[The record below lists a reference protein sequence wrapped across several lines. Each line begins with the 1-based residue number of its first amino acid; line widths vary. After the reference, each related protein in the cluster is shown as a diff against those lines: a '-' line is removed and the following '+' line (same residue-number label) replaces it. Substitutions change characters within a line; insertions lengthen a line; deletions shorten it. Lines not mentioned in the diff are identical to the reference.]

1 MELPSRPKTD
11 RYTRPG
17 HYNELERRLRNNPA
31 CGDIP
36 VLVAY
41 AFDWRTRLGPY
52 LFADMQPR
60 LFAEGEL
67 LAGIVAGGALD
78 LSRPHAAAALDA
90 DTALTIVATRRS
102 EVFRAF
108 PAAPRPGA
116 RGEFRINPLYA
127 EEAEGDRVRLRLQF
141 PSEDYEQEYG
151 AARLYLAEDVAV
163 DRAALAA
170 LPAARL
176 PAALADLARR
186 RVILDLPKN
195 YY

>member
-1 MELPSRPKTD
+1 MMRVAAADGAVVVTHAHNAVQWNPSAGMPLPP
-11 RYTRPG
+11 
-17 HYNELERRLRNNPA
+17 E
-31 CGDIP
+31 
-36 VLVAY
+36 AY
-41 AFDWRTRLGPY
+41 RD